1 LRSLGLPNSV
11 LAAKRELETSSGGIT
26 PPFFAEGIFTMGFRY
41 QLLGWLKK
49 IIIGCFQ
56 LPLSIFI
63 VLAGFVIGIVVF
75 KLGEVE
81 DKQTL
86 KKPHNERKNGQEV
99 FKDRSS

>member
-1 LRSLGLPNSV
+1 
-11 LAAKRELETSSGGIT
+11 
-26 PPFFAEGIFTMGFRY
+26 MGFRY

-75 KLGEVE
+75 KL
-81 DKQTL
+81 L
-86 KKPHNERKNGQEV
+86 KLTDFLYGFSCGYQKSP
-99 FKDRSS
+99 